1 MAKCNR
7 RRIGVLLALLLCLM
21 FTWWNNWR
29 IVTETVFVPVADL
42 AEGLSGM
49 RIAVLSDLHDRV
61 FGRHNTRLIA
71 AVAKAEPDL
80 IALCGD
86 LADTGYQPDEVQTLA
101 EQLSQIAPVFYVTGN
116 HEWAAGIVPELT
128 RQLEA
133 CGVTVLANDYR
144 LITRNSASLVLAGVH
159 DPNGPYD
166 MKTPQQLVEQ
176 IRSCADTDTAASSD
190 GRALEACL
198 DRAGSGGRN
207 TLRDSTGR
215 DTPVWQSAGAL
226 GESFVFSIHH
236 RL

>member
-1 MAKCNR
+1 MQYYPTCTTAF
-7 RRIGVLLALLLCLM
+7 LAD
-21 FTWWNNWR
+21 T
-29 IVTETVFVPVADL
+29 TA
-42 AEGLSGM
+42 
-49 RIAVLSDLHDRV
+49 
-61 FGRHNTRLIA
+61 RLIA

-176 IRSCADTDTAASSD
+176 IRSECTDQLPVVMLCHRNDTLQQWSELGVEAALC
-190 GRALEACL
+190 GHGHGGIVRLRALEACL

-226 GESFVFSIHH
+226 GESLVFSIHH